1 MGNHLVSCCGCNA
14 GDPDLAVGPAPTK
27 PTEADEE
34 DNIQLSST
42 GVVREPLQLG
52 PLEDRADRADRV
64 RAQGSNDTPSP
75 TAFGNQQREKFGSRV
90 VSSVSLQGMDVDEA
104 PDTRQ
109 RLSLKAGTTSSLNS
123 RASKR
128 SKKSMA
134 SRISGFFHK
143 GGKKSAVPD
152 FNGQWICVSTWGL
165 DEFLKEMGI
174 SYVKRLAASKAPWPS
189 WEFQQE
195 EDKFYFCNHTVMG
208 DIKEEFVANG
218 APYNTVD
225 GHKQTLECM
234 AFWEKNV
241 LVIERCGPQG
251 RFREERSIDDQGLL
265 VFKLTGL
272 EEGQNTSWGRTFKRK
287 TP

>member
-14 GDPDLAVGPAPTK
+14 GDDLTAVGPAPTK

-52 PLEDRADRADRV
+52 PLNDRADRADR
-64 RAQGSNDTPSP
+64 AEGSDNTPSP
-75 TAFGNQQREKFGSRV
+75 TAFGNQQREKFGSKV

-128 SKKSMA
+128 SKKSLA

-143 GGKKSAVPD
+143 GQKPVVPD

-189 WEFQQE
+189 WEFQQD

-208 DIKEEFVANG
+208 PIKEEFVANG

-234 AFWEKNV
+234 AFWEKNT

-251 RFREERSIDDQGLL
+251 RFREERCIDDQGILI
-265 VFKLTGL
+265 FKLTGL

-287 TP
+287 SP